1 MVSEI
6 APCEEESELNNLYGS
21 EPLPPEIRDTSLDDW
36 ESRYSRLK
44 AASSSRVSTREK
56 LQVAKDHINDPHPS
70 VRYVAVILLRE
81 VDLKE
86 AVDWLI
92 FALADSY
99 EWVRIRAIEGLG
111 KRRSATAVEPFLRYL
126 DEEESPKVKATLVKH
141 LGRFEE
147 ERLIPV
153 IAGFLNDEDARVRA
167 NAVEGLG
174 FYPGDKVGH
183 ILEPLLKDSN
193 ARIRANV
200 AVVLSK
206 LPQASR
212 AEATLEGMLR
222 SKNTYERM
230 GAVFAV
236 GEMRS
241 KNYFSLL
248 LDFLNDPSYLVQRNV
263 VDALSKFGISIQGPL
278 LKEIRSRTAY
288 QFRLG
293 GIRVLGRVGD
303 KKSLKTL
310 TRLQEEGDGETRAVA
325 EEAIDCICTRAKDSR
340 NTD

>member
-1 MVSEI
+1 M
-6 APCEEESELNNLYGS
+6 A
-21 EPLPPEIRDTSLDDW
+21 
-36 ESRYSRLK
+36 
-44 AASSSRVSTREK
+44 EK
-56 LQVAKDHINDPHPS
+56 LKVAREHINDPHPS
-70 VRYVAVILLRE
+70 VRYVAVMLLRE

-86 AVDWLI
+86 SVDWLI

-111 KRRSATAVEPFLRYL
+111 KRCCSEAVEPFLRYL
-126 DEEESPKVKATLVKH
+126 DEEQSPKVRATLVKH
-141 LGRFEE
+141 LGRFQE

-174 FYPGDKVGH
+174 FYPGEKVGH

-193 ARIRANV
+193 SRIRANV
-200 AVVLSK
+200 ALVLSK
-206 LPQASR
+206 LPKTGAQN
-212 AEATLEGMLR
+212 TIEGMLR
-222 SKNTYERM
+222 SKNTFERM

-241 KNYFSLL
+241 KNHFSTL

-263 VDALSKFGISIQGPL
+263 VDALAKFGISIQGPL

-288 QFRLG
+288 HFRLG
-293 GIRVLGRVGD
+293 GIRVLGRIGD

-310 TRLQEEGDGETRAVA
+310 TRLQEEGDGETRAIA
-325 EEAIDCICTRAKDSR
+325 EEAIDCICTRVQESR
-340 NTD
+340 KTH